1 MFKLVFNIVKIVV
14 FACLFCVTAWY
25 WLTPSAMPLAA
36 SRKEVADAAVKRM
49 MEDIR
54 ANRGSAKTAILLH
67 FDNDPTNYVS
77 DSLRN
82 QILSTGILD
91 LEEVPLID
99 RIRAKLHLRI
109 PTHATLQD
117 AMDATTQ
124 AGTDLVIWG
133 QLTAFETTNDDSAV
147 INGQFHLIDAQT
159 MQSSFTG
166 TISSTQDA
174 IVAESP
180 QDTQVTPIVAE
191 QTAAPSVSAYEA
203 TVPLYA
209 RILAFLFIALLLPMI
224 TFPFFRSTAARRSNR
239 ANAVVLVLYA
249 AIGGI
254 LAFLMI
260 GGSFATPAL
269 TALFFIAF
277 IANVIYDLA
286 MLSYATRLEE

>member
-25 WLTPSAMPLAA
+25 WLTPSAIPLAT

-54 ANRGSAKTAILLH
+54 ANRGAAKTAILLH

-109 PTHATLQD
+109 PTHATLEE
-117 AMDATTQ
+117 ATNATTQ

-159 MQSSFTG
+159 MQTSFTG
-166 TISSTQDA
+166 NISSTQDA
-174 IVAESP
+174 VVSEPP
-180 QDTQVTPIVAE
+180 QDTQVTPVAE
-191 QTAAPSVSAYEA
+191 QTAAPSVSAYET

-224 TFPFFRSTAARRSNR
+224 TFPFFRSTAARRSNQ

-260 GGSFATPAL
+260 GGSFATPTL

>member
-1 MFKLVFNIVKIVV
+1 
-14 FACLFCVTAWY
+14 
-25 WLTPSAMPLAA
+25 
-36 SRKEVADAAVKRM
+36 
-49 MEDIR
+49 
-54 ANRGSAKTAILLH
+54 KTAILLH

-82 QILSTGILD
+82 QLLSTGILD

-109 PTHATLQD
+109 PTYATLQD
-117 AMDATTQ
+117 AMDATAQ

-147 INGQFHLIDAQT
+147 INGQYHLIDAQT
-159 MQSSFTG
+159 MQPLFTG
-166 TISSTQDA
+166 TISTTQDA
-174 IVAESP
+174 AAAEPP
-180 QDTQVTPIVAE
+180 QDTQVATVATE
-191 QTAAPSVSAYEA
+191 QTTTPSVSAYEA

-209 RILAFLFIALLLPMI
+209 RILAFLFIAILLPMI
-224 TFPFFRSTAARRSNR
+224 TFPFFRGTAARRSNQ

>member
-14 FACLFCVTAWY
+14 FAILFCVTAWY
-25 WLTPSAMPLAA
+25 WLTPSAMPLAV
-36 SRKEVADAAVKRM
+36 SRKDVADAAVKRM

-54 ANRGSAKTAILLH
+54 ANRGSAKNAILLH

-82 QILSTGILD
+82 QLLSTGILD

-109 PTHATLQD
+109 PTYATLQD
-117 AMDATTQ
+117 AMDATAQ

-133 QLTAFETTNDDSAV
+133 QLTAFETTNDDSAI
-147 INGQFHLIDAQT
+147 INGQYHLIDAQT
-159 MQSSFTG
+159 MQPLFTG
-166 TISSTQDA
+166 TISTTQDA
-174 IVAESP
+174 AAAEPP
-180 QDTQVTPIVAE
+180 QDTQVATVATE
-191 QTAAPSVSAYEA
+191 QTTTPSVSAYEA

-209 RILAFLFIALLLPMI
+209 RILAFIFIAILLPMI
-224 TFPFFRSTAARRSNR
+224 TFPFFRSTAARRSNQ

>member
-25 WLTPSAMPLAA
+25 WLTPSTIPLAA

-109 PTHATLQD
+109 PTHATLEE
-117 AMDATTQ
+117 ATNATAQ

-159 MQSSFTG
+159 MQPSFTG
-166 TISSTQDA
+166 TISSTEDA
-174 IVAESP
+174 VVTEPP
-180 QDTQVTPIVAE
+180 QDTQVTTVTE
-191 QTAAPSVSAYEA
+191 QTTAPSVSAYET

-224 TFPFFRSTAARRSNR
+224 TFPFFRSTAARRSNQ
-239 ANAVVLVLYA
+239 ANAVVLILYA

-277 IANVIYDLA
+277 IANIIYDLA